1 MKRPFLG
8 EHHVRA
14 AGNLLGLGCPL
25 GAFSKVM
32 PPWGNGCLNWVK
44 QSPAT
49 CWSCKDTSFLCPSC
63 AVGGQLSS
71 ERESGGSVQRLVAAP
86 WAPAHPLPRE
96 NCEGDRGVMK
106 KAW

>member
-1 MKRPFLG
+1 
-8 EHHVRA
+8 
-14 AGNLLGLGCPL
+14 
-25 GAFSKVM
+25 M

-71 ERESGGSVQRLVAAP
+71 ERESVGSVQRLVAAP